1 MRRRQAGNPLLENRL
16 VLYRFV
22 CREFGYDNL
31 GEMLTKL
38 RDVTAGP
45 HGGDRSNYGQALS
58 LNQTARAK
66 ITRDRL
72 AEYDANIEA
81 HSRKLRMTGEHGRTW
96 KPHQYLALL
105 FTEHYLRR
113 RFDGVLAITGTDAE
127 RRKCLILWR
136 NLDEMDYAALEAWF
150 ARNRKQFAGP
160 LDAIYVNG
168 DHTLNAIRQS
178 GKTWIAESI
187 EPVFREL
194 MFGEGE

>member
-1 MRRRQAGNPLLENRL
+1 
-16 VLYRFV
+16 
-22 CREFGYDNL
+22 
-31 GEMLTKL
+31 MLTKL

-45 HGGDRSNYGQALS
+45 HGSDRSNYGQALL

-127 RRKCLILWR
+127 RRKYLIPWR

-150 ARNRKQFAGP
+150 ARNRERFAGAGP
-160 LDAIYVNG
+160 LDVIYVNG

-178 GKTWIAESI
+178 GETWIAESI

-194 MFGEGE
+194 MFREGE

>member
-1 MRRRQAGNPLLENRL
+1 MPALENRL

-22 CREFGYDNL
+22 CREFGYDDL

-38 RDVTAGP
+38 RDVTAAP
-45 HGGDRSNYGQALS
+45 HSSDKSNYASALS
-58 LNQTARAK
+58 LYQPVRAK

-150 ARNRKQFAGP
+150 ARNRERFAAP
-160 LDAIYVNG
+160 LDVIYVNG
-168 DHTLNAIRQS
+168 DHTLNAIRQP
-178 GKTWIAESI
+178 GETWIAESI

-194 MFGEGE
+194 MFEEGE